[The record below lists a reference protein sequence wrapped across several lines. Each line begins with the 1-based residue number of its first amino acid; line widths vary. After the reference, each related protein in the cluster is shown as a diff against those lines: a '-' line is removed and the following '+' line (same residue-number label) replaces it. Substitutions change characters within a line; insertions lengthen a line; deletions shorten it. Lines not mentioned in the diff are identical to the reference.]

1 MFLSPL
7 KVYLCPY
14 THIQHIHVSTCLS
27 AQQQS
32 TCPETGIKESATKF
46 HTHTLIFTYEFC
58 GEVDQRDEKENYTT
72 RCAPLSFYLVS
83 LSLSISPIA
92 VSQTQWVDQVSVCL
106 CVLLWLGV
114 CFCVCATPL
123 MQSPGSSPMQPS
135 HPWRSHRKM
144 VRETRH
150 LWVGNLPEPV
160 REDRIREHFKRLVYT
175 HTQWKC
181 RLILKPIFVLVNF
194 KFGIVFHYS
203 FYTS

>member
-83 LSLSISPIA
+83 LYLSHRSVPDP
-92 VSQTQWVDQVSVCL
+92 VGGPSVCVFVCPPVAG
-106 CVLLWLGV
+106 CVFLRV
-114 CFCVCATPL
+114 CDAANAISGKFAHAAFAPMKKSPQNGTRDSTPL
-123 MQSPGSSPMQPS
+123 GWQFTRTSSRGQN
-135 HPWRSHRKM
+135 
-144 VRETRH
+144 TRA
-150 LWVGNLPEPV
+150 
-160 REDRIREHFKRLVYT
+160 F
-175 HTQWKC
+175 
-181 RLILKPIFVLVNF
+181 
-194 KFGIVFHYS
+194 
-203 FYTS
+203 